1 MANAEKTALIE
12 ELTGKFTES
21 SGAVLTE
28 YRGLTVAQLSEL
40 RGALKGNATFTV
52 TKNTLAK
59 VAATNAGLGDQVTP
73 MLSGPSA
80 IAFVDGD
87 VAQAAKGLLDFAK
100 ANPLLIIKGGVLDG
114 KALTAAEVGKLADLE
129 PREVLLAK
137 LAGAM
142 KASMAGAAATFNALP
157 TQMALLL
164 DALRAKLEAGAPPV
178 ADAVLAD
185 EVVPD
190 AVVPDA
196 VVPDAAVPDAVVP
209 DTGAPDAEAADT
221 PAGDTQAETKD

>member
-1 MANAEKTALIE
+1 MPNAEKTAVIE
-12 ELTGKFTES
+12 DLTSRFRDS

-40 RGALKGNATFTV
+40 RGNLRGNATFTV

-59 VAATNAGLGDQVTP
+59 LAAAEAGLGDQVGAL
-73 MLSGPSA
+73 LSGPSA

-100 ANPLLIIKGGVLDG
+100 AHPLLIIKGGVLDG
-114 KALTAAEVGKLADLE
+114 KALTPAEVGKLADLE

-142 KASMAGAAATFNALP
+142 KASLAGAAATFNALP
-157 TQMALLL
+157 TQMALLA
-164 DALRAKLEAGAPPV
+164 DALRAKLEAGAP
-178 ADAVLAD
+178 A
-185 EVVPD
+185 E
-190 AVVPDA
+190 
-196 VVPDAAVPDAVVP
+196 
-209 DTGAPDAEAADT
+209 APAEAA
-221 PAGDTQAETKD
+221 PAEAAPAEAAEPQAETQD

>member
-1 MANAEKTALIE
+1 MANAEKTAMVE
-12 ELTGKFTES
+12 ELTGKFRDS

-40 RGALKGNATFTV
+40 RGSLRGNATFSV
-52 TKNTLAK
+52 VKNTLTK
-59 VAATNAGLGDQVTP
+59 IAATEAGLGDQVAP

-100 ANPLLIIKGGVLDG
+100 AHPLLVIKGGVLDG
-114 KALTAAEVGKLADLE
+114 KPLTAAEVSKLADLE

-142 KASMAGAAATFNALP
+142 KASMSNAAATFSALP
-157 TQMALLL
+157 TQMALLA
-164 DALRAKLEAGAPPV
+164 DALRAKLEAGAP
-178 ADAVLAD
+178 AAAASDDAS
-185 EVVPD
+185 
-190 AVVPDA
+190 
-196 VVPDAAVPDAVVP
+196 
-209 DTGAPDAEAADT
+209 DTESQ
-221 PAGDTQAETKD
+221 TQD

>member
-1 MANAEKTALIE
+1 MANAEKTAVIE
-12 ELTGKFTES
+12 ELTTKFRDS

-28 YRGLTVAQLSEL
+28 YRGLTVAQMSEL
-40 RGALKGNATFTV
+40 RGALKGNATFSV

-59 VAATNAGLGDQVTP
+59 VAATEAGVGDAVSQ

-100 ANPLLIIKGGVLDG
+100 ANPLLVIKGGVLDG
-114 KALTAAEVGKLADLE
+114 KVLTAAEVGKLADLE

-157 TQMALLL
+157 TQMALLA
-164 DALRAKLEAGAPPV
+164 DALRAKVEAGTPQ
-178 ADAVLAD
+178 AD
-185 EVVPD
+185 EPVHD
-190 AVVPDA
+190 TEA
-196 VVPDAAVPDAVVP
+196 AAV
-209 DTGAPDAEAADT
+209 TADT
-221 PAGDTQAETKD
+221 ETQD

>member
-1 MANAEKTALIE
+1 MANAEKTAVIE
-12 ELTGKFTES
+12 DLAGKFRDS

-28 YRGLTVAQLSEL
+28 YRGLTVAQLREL
-40 RGALKGNATFTV
+40 RGNLRGNATFTV

-59 VAATNAGLGDQVTP
+59 VAAGQAGLGDQVNS

-100 ANPLLIIKGGVLDG
+100 ANPLLVIKGGVLDG
-114 KALTAAEVGKLADLE
+114 KSLTAAEVGKLADLE

-157 TQMALLL
+157 TQMALLA
-164 DALRAKLEAGAPPV
+164 DALRAKVEAGTPAAATEAP
-178 ADAVLAD
+178 
-185 EVVPD
+185 E
-190 AVVPDA
+190 
-196 VVPDAAVPDAVVP
+196 AAA
-209 DTGAPDAEAADT
+209 AAADT
-221 PAGDTQAETKD
+221 DTDTQTQD

>member
-1 MANAEKTALIE
+1 MANAEKTAVVE
-12 ELTGKFTES
+12 ELTGKFRDS

-40 RGALKGNATFTV
+40 RGNLRGNATFAV

-59 VAATNAGLGDQVTP
+59 IAATEAGLGDQVTSL
-73 MLSGPSA
+73 LSGPSA

-100 ANPLLIIKGGVLDG
+100 AHPLLIIKGGVLDG

-157 TQMALLL
+157 TQMALLA
-164 DALRAKLEAGAPPV
+164 DALRAKLEAGAP
-178 ADAVLAD
+178 
-185 EVVPD
+185 
-190 AVVPDA
+190 
-196 VVPDAAVPDAVVP
+196 AAAQ
-209 DTGAPDAEAADT
+209 DTAAPAEAAE
-221 PAGDTQAETKD
+221 PQAETQD

>member
-1 MANAEKTALIE
+1 MANAEKTAVVE
-12 ELTGKFTES
+12 ALTGKFRDS

-40 RGALKGNATFTV
+40 RGSLKGNATFSV

-59 VAATNAGLGDQVTP
+59 VAATEAGVGDEIAS

-100 ANPLLIIKGGVLDG
+100 ANPLLVIKGGVLDG
-114 KALTAAEVGKLADLE
+114 KALTAADIGKLADLE

-157 TQMALLL
+157 TQMALLA
-164 DALRAKLEAGAPPV
+164 DALRAKVEAGSPAAAAVEAGA
-178 ADAVLAD
+178 
-185 EVVPD
+185 
-190 AVVPDA
+190 
-196 VVPDAAVPDAVVP
+196 
-209 DTGAPDAEAADT
+209 DTET
-221 PAGDTQAETKD
+221 ETQD

>member
-1 MANAEKTALIE
+1 MANAEKTAVIE
-12 ELTGKFTES
+12 ELASKFQNS

-28 YRGLTVAQLSEL
+28 YRGLTVAQLKEL
-40 RGALKGNATFTV
+40 RGALRGNATFSV

-59 VAATNAGLGDQVTP
+59 VAATQAGVGDEVASL
-73 MLSGPSA
+73 LSGPSA

-100 ANPLLIIKGGVLDG
+100 ANPLLVIKGGVLDG
-114 KALTAAEVGKLADLE
+114 KALTAAEIGKLADLE

-157 TQMALLL
+157 TQMALLA
-164 DALRAKLEAGAPPV
+164 DALRAKLEAGAP
-178 ADAVLAD
+178 A
-185 EVVPD
+185 
-190 AVVPDA
+190 
-196 VVPDAAVPDAVVP
+196 
-209 DTGAPDAEAADT
+209 AEAAPAAEDT
-221 PAGDTQAETKD
+221 PADDTQAETQD

>member
-1 MANAEKTALIE
+1 MANAEKTAVIE
-12 ELTGKFTES
+12 ELASKFQNS

-28 YRGLTVAQLSEL
+28 YRGLTVAQLKEL
-40 RGALKGNATFTV
+40 RTALRGNATFSV

-59 VAATNAGLGDQVTP
+59 VAATQAGVGDEVASL
-73 MLSGPSA
+73 LSGPSA

-100 ANPLLIIKGGVLDG
+100 ANPLLVIKGGVLDG
-114 KALTAAEVGKLADLE
+114 KALTAAEIGKLADLE

-157 TQMALLL
+157 TQMALLA
-164 DALRAKLEAGAPPV
+164 DALRAKLEAGAP
-178 ADAVLAD
+178 ATAVD
-185 EVVPD
+185 
-190 AVVPDA
+190 
-196 VVPDAAVPDAVVP
+196 
-209 DTGAPDAEAADT
+209 DTAEAAPAAEDT
-221 PAGDTQAETKD
+221 PADDTQAETQD

>member
-1 MANAEKTALIE
+1 MANAEKTAMVE
-12 ELTGKFTES
+12 ELTGKFRDS

-40 RGALKGNATFTV
+40 RGSLRGNATFSV
-52 TKNTLAK
+52 VKNTLTK
-59 VAATNAGLGDQVTP
+59 IAATEAGLGDQVAP

-100 ANPLLIIKGGVLDG
+100 ANPLLVIKGGVLDG
-114 KALTAAEVGKLADLE
+114 KPLTAAEVSKLADLE

-142 KASMAGAAATFNALP
+142 KASMSNAAATFSALP
-157 TQMALLL
+157 TQMALLA
-164 DALRAKLEAGAPPV
+164 DALRAKLEAGAP
-178 ADAVLAD
+178 AAAASDDAS
-185 EVVPD
+185 
-190 AVVPDA
+190 
-196 VVPDAAVPDAVVP
+196 
-209 DTGAPDAEAADT
+209 DTESQ
-221 PAGDTQAETKD
+221 TQD